1 MTSFILYEFPL
12 LSTVELKFGQSIFQ
26 FILRFKTGIFEW
38 GHYAYFNFFPNSQKE
53 NWKFAFVNVALVGL
67 SNFFQFT
74 KWQNIDFLYFQ
85 ISPNSLKSWKTQI
98 FKFHLL
104 SYFVRLRILFQA
116 WYVSRR
122 WEANLWLNCQF
133 SKKEMF
139 IFMQEISAE
148 NTVSKLNWG

>member
-12 LSTVELKFGQSIFQ
+12 LSTVELKFGKSIFQ

-85 ISPNSLKSWKTQI
+85 ISPNSLKSWKTRI

-104 SYFVRLRILFQA
+104 SYFVRLWGYSF
-116 WYVSRR
+116 
-122 WEANLWLNCQF
+122 
-133 SKKEMF
+133 
-139 IFMQEISAE
+139 
-148 NTVSKLNWG
+148 KLGMWVEDGKPICD